1 MQGEKLYTTGE
12 FAKKSGVTTRTIR
25 YYDTKG
31 ILKPSYHNQQGHRL
45 YSEND
50 FLKLKQILVLKY
62 LGLSL
67 DEVMEI
73 ESNSYE
79 KNEVINFLRLQK
91 NIIKNKINHMKT
103 ILGIIETAEENM
115 ERKSSLDFNNT
126 VDMIELLENEGQ
138 LLQQYIDSSNLNA
151 NIYLQEN
158 FSTNK
163 FSWYSY
169 VFKNMNL
176 NKKCKVLEIGC
187 GNGALWLKNI
197 KEINSNIEIT
207 LTDTCQDMLDEAR
220 DNLERYNKNIIF
232 KKMTPKN
239 INFEDESFD
248 IVIANHILFYMD
260 DLDKVLKEIHRV
272 LKKDGIFYCSTFGK
286 NHMNELEDLLIG
298 FNDKMKISE
307 SILSS
312 KFGFDNAEEILN
324 KYFKIN
330 DKELFNDILNIN
342 DKKPFLEYIYTI
354 PGNILEI
361 VDSKKKDFEL
371 YIEKNIKSKGVINI
385 TNSHILFKC
394 DKLKN

>member
-163 FSWYSY
+163 FS
-169 VFKNMNL
+169 
-176 NKKCKVLEIGC
+176 
-187 GNGALWLKNI
+187 
-197 KEINSNIEIT
+197 
-207 LTDTCQDMLDEAR
+207 
-220 DNLERYNKNIIF
+220 
-232 KKMTPKN
+232 
-239 INFEDESFD
+239 
-248 IVIANHILFYMD
+248 
-260 DLDKVLKEIHRV
+260 
-272 LKKDGIFYCSTFGK
+272 
-286 NHMNELEDLLIG
+286 
-298 FNDKMKISE
+298 
-307 SILSS
+307 
-312 KFGFDNAEEILN
+312 
-324 KYFKIN
+324 
-330 DKELFNDILNIN
+330 
-342 DKKPFLEYIYTI
+342 
-354 PGNILEI
+354 
-361 VDSKKKDFEL
+361 
-371 YIEKNIKSKGVINI
+371 
-385 TNSHILFKC
+385 
-394 DKLKN
+394 